1 MSGLREVHFG
11 QRFHNQPYIARFVEH
26 FYVERGGCND
36 RGDSSDRP
44 CGSTVELWLVF
55 EGAWRAHLGCPSPSI
70 PCLLLSH
77 HVHVWKAVQTRASL
91 SFSTCSQPH
100 RRRHLAHRPA
110 EAARRH
116 HHHHRRRHRQ
126 GHRPGAPAPS
136 HQRRLV
142 MVSSARLRSG
152 ISCEPVVRV
161 PLCFTASS
169 ATC

>member
-1 MSGLREVHFG
+1 MMSGLREVHFG

-55 EGAWRAHLGCPSPSI
+55 EGAWRAHLGCPSIRLRSLTT
-70 PCLLLSH
+70 CT
-77 HVHVWKAVQTRASL
+77 VWKAVQTRASP

-116 HHHHRRRHRQ
+116 HRHRRRRRRL
-126 GHRPGAPAPS
+126 GHRPVAPALS

-152 ISCEPVVRV
+152 TSCEPVVRV
-161 PLCFTASS
+161 PLCFTASL